1 MSPTTS
7 RLLGA
12 AALLGLTAGAAQAE
26 ILIGTAGPIT
36 GQYAVFGEQMRRGAE
51 MAVKDIN
58 AAGGVLGEEL
68 VLTVGDD
75 ACDARQAVAVANQM
89 VNEGIVF
96 MAGHFC
102 SSSSIPASDVYNEEG
117 ILQITPGSTNPQLT
131 ERGYTNVFR
140 TCGRDDQQG
149 PTAARIIKE
158 RGLGQ
163 NIAIIDDKSAYG
175 KGLADE
181 TRKALN
187 AEGIQEAMNESI
199 TQGDRDFS
207 ALISRMK
214 AENIDLVYLGGYH
227 TEAGL
232 ITRQMRDQGMQ
243 ARLMSGDAML
253 TNEYWSITGDAGE
266 GTLFTFGPDPREFD
280 FAQDI
285 VKAFRDSGYEPEG
298 YTLFTYAAVQAFAQ
312 AAETAGSTDL
322 EDLENALR
330 SNEFDTTLGKL
341 TFDEKGDVLGSG
353 YYLYEF
359 SDGTYSMLTE

>member
-1 MSPTTS
+1 MSLTLS

-12 AALLGLTAGAAQAE
+12 AAIVGLTAGAAQAE

-89 VNEGIVF
+89 VNEGVVF

-131 ERGYTNVFR
+131 ERGYSNVFR

-149 PTAARIIKE
+149 PTAAKLIKD
-158 RGLGQ
+158 RNLGSR
-163 NIAIIDDKSAYG
+163 IAIVHDKSAYG

-181 TRKALN
+181 TKKALN
-187 AEGIQEAMNESI
+187 AEGIQEVMYEAI

-214 AENIDLVYLGGYH
+214 SENIDLVYLGGYH

-232 ITRQMRDQGMQ
+232 ITRQMRDQGMT
-243 ARLMSGDAML
+243 ARMMSGDAML

-266 GTLFTFGPDPREFD
+266 GTVFTFGPDPREFE
-280 FAQDI
+280 FAQPI
-285 VKAFRDSGYEPEG
+285 VQEFRNSGYEPEG

-312 AAETAGSTDL
+312 AAELAGSTDL
-322 EDLENALR
+322 EALETALR
-330 SNEFDTTLGKL
+330 DNEFDTALGKI
-341 TFDEKGDVLGSG
+341 TFDEKGDIVGSG

-359 SDGTYSMLTE
+359 SNGNYSMISE